1 MADAKLDR
9 QEQKLIEL
17 YRAAEAKLLEELAT
31 DVGRGN
37 LASAK
42 YRTARLEAITG
53 VLSQLQD
60 KAVPAANELIGAAY
74 ISGSTAA
81 TRAVAGSLPAF
92 GSGVHNEAM
101 NIIADNLVSGLNQA
115 AQVVGRT
122 IEDAYRQAGL
132 EAATE
137 LIGTGGTRASASRT
151 LARLLEAK
159 GINAGPGGASGWK
172 LSRYTQMV
180 IRTNTAD
187 AIIRGNVNTALQDGY
202 DLVEVLVADPC
213 DLCAPYDGEVFTLTD
228 RAGYESIYDF
238 GEGTLPPFHPN
249 CRCDLNVLTE
259 DPNAN

>member
-1 MADAKLDR
+1 MAHPAIDR

-17 YRAAEAKLLEELAT
+17 YRAAEAKLLQEIAHDT
-31 DVGRGN
+31 GAGN
-37 LASAK
+37 LASLV
-42 YRTARLEAITG
+42 YRNARLDVIRG
-53 VLSQLQD
+53 QLSALQD
-60 KAVPAANELIGAAY
+60 QAVPAANELIGAAY
-74 ISGSTAA
+74 IAGSTAA
-81 TRAVAGSLPAF
+81 TRAVAGTLPSF

-101 NIIADNLVSGLNQA
+101 NLIADNLVSGLNQA

-132 EAATE
+132 EAASE
-137 LIGTGGTRASASRT
+137 LLGTGGTRASASRT
-151 LARLLEAK
+151 LAQLLARQ
-159 GINAGPGGASGWK
+159 GINAGPGGASSWK

-202 DLVEVLVADPC
+202 DLCEVLVADPC

-228 RAGYESIYDF
+228 RAGYDSIYDF

-249 CRCDLNVLTE
+249 CRCDLNILTA
-259 DPNAN
+259 DPNAV